1 MMGHDFDDDDDVSEL
16 LAAAQS
22 SSMDNIS
29 PGMENDVADI
39 GSYLSGGGGGGNAFG
54 GDVFGGNAFG
64 GSMSNFGGLGS
75 SFNSPAPAQPSVST
89 EEKITEAVITGSK
102 NFFSFVK
109 DFISEVK
116 GLSVFDLL
124 KVGKRGIFS
133 GLIFF
138 VLGFITV
145 FFKRNFGF
153 QLMIA
158 SSLSEAISIVT
169 FMLASDKIQKSH
181 KGMLGDPMGNNTQQ
195 SNDLNAVSNDMGTE
209 PALDF
214 DFDLDMNSDM
224 NSDMD
229 LDDTKIADES
239 DTSNSSFNFSEPSK
253 SDFVQNSWLGS
264 ISEPVAPI
272 SAEPS
277 LEPELKLDSVD
288 VSLGVSRKRLFDIFQ
303 QRLHASEGKFWEPVV
318 YTDLNSDV
326 SKYWLKVIN
335 DAVYDSK
342 PDGEAFVLVEVQ
354 ESRLQTIVK
363 AKYAKWLP
371 KESTLQKNMLGVLSV
386 DRKTSRKLGKNEIPT
401 VEVVRSGPNIYFYV
415 NYAVTLKPTLRDA
428 FEFDAVQQYM
438 LDENNLFPV
447 VYGISSNGDF
457 QFVDFKIVYSL
468 IVSGPPRH
476 GKSSLYTTIL
486 SQLFS
491 FLSPKDLHCY
501 FMDIKGGTSDFLTML
516 VPHAKQIEC
525 DPFRILLMMQSLMA
539 ECARRSALIG
549 SDKNIFVY
557 NRNHPDKKLPFLY
570 LLGDEVST
578 LISMLHTYD
587 SNHDTKYYAKFLYYL
602 KTLAITYPNTG
613 VRVFLAMHIV
623 QDSEIPNGILN
634 QFVYR
639 FGVCLFNPNDQKRV
653 LGGTVPENFK
663 GPGDIALSYAG
674 NLTSSHA
681 LLVEDE
687 DNGQSIQNYFETI
700 ADVWSKLCPDEVDNS
715 VLNPANISHIS
726 ETVTI
731 DTYVL
736 DAELESKLN
745 DPNFIDEGSE
755 DTDGID
761 GADNNASEPSFKQSP
776 VSSKIASVNPK
787 SPVSSADSTVESTF
801 DFDIDS
807 STFWGD

>member
-1 MMGHDFDDDDDVSEL
+1 MLGNNFEDFDDDDDDVSSL
-16 LAAAQS
+16 MAAAQA
-22 SSMDNIS
+22 SSMDHVS
-29 PGMENDVADI
+29 PGMEDDGADI
-39 GSYLSGGGGGGNAFG
+39 GSFLTSGGGNSFG
-54 GDVFGGNAFG
+54 GDSFGGDPFG
-64 GSMSNFGGLGS
+64 AGGMSGFGGLGS
-75 SFNSPAPAQPSVST
+75 SFNTPAPAQQSVST
-89 EEKITEAVITGSK
+89 EEKITEAVISGSK

-116 GLSVFDLL
+116 SLSVFDLL
-124 KVGKRGIFS
+124 KVGKRGIFA

-138 VLGFITV
+138 ALGFITV

-153 QLMIA
+153 QLMVA
-158 SSLSEAISIVT
+158 GGLSEAISIVT
-169 FMLASDKIQKSH
+169 FMLASDKVQKTH
-181 KGMLGDPMGNNTQQ
+181 KGVIGDPMGDNTQKL
-195 SNDLNAVSNDMGTE
+195 NDFTDLSKDTAPE

-214 DFDLDMNSDM
+214 DFTMS
-224 NSDMD
+224 
-229 LDDTKIADES
+229 ES
-239 DTSNSSFNFSEPSK
+239 DFNLNMGDDLPDTESNVTETPVDFSNTETSN
-253 SDFVQNSWLGS
+253 FVQNSWLDS
-264 ISEPVAPI
+264 IEPPMEPMPEESSEPK
-272 SAEPS
+272 
-277 LEPELKLDSVD
+277 LELDSVD
-288 VSLGVSRKRLFDIFQ
+288 VSLGVSRKRLFDIFRQ
-303 QRLHASEGKFWEPVV
+303 KLHASEGKFWEPKV
-318 YTDLNSDV
+318 YSDLNSDV

-371 KESTLQKNMLGVLSV
+371 KESTLQKALLGVLSV
-386 DRKTSRKLGKNEIPT
+386 DRKTSRKLGRDEIPT
-401 VEVVRSGPNIYFYV
+401 VEVVRSGPFIYFYV
-415 NYAVTLKPTLRDA
+415 KYAVTLKPTLRDA
-428 FEFDAVQQYM
+428 FEFDTVQQYI

-476 GKSSLYTTIL
+476 GKSSLYTAIL

-491 FLSPKDLHCY
+491 FVSPEDLHCY
-501 FMDIKGGTSDFLTML
+501 FMDIKAGTSDFLTML
-516 VPHAKQIEC
+516 VPHAKQIES
-525 DPFRILLMMQSLMA
+525 DPFRILLMMQNLMA

-549 SDKNIFVY
+549 ADKNIFVY

-587 SNHDTKYYAKFLYYL
+587 TNHDTKYYAKFLYYL

-639 FGVCLFNPNDQKRV
+639 FGVCLFNQNDQKRV
-653 LGGTVPENFK
+653 LGGVVSETFK
-663 GPGDIALSYAG
+663 GPGDIALSYAS
-674 NLTSSHA
+674 NITSSHA

-687 DNGQSIQNYFETI
+687 DSHYSIQDYFRNI
-700 ADVWSKLCPDEVDNS
+700 ADVWSKLCPNEVDNS
-715 VLNPANISHIS
+715 VLNPANISHIAQ
-726 ETVTI
+726 TTNI

-745 DPNFIDEGSE
+745 DPNFDSDEE
-755 DTDGID
+755 DTD
-761 GADNNASEPSFKQSP
+761 ADYSFEKSPASSEHISKSVEVPAKSNMPVSP
-776 VSSKIASVNPK
+776 VSDVND
-787 SPVSSADSTVESTF
+787 SSASD
-801 DFDIDS
+801 DIDL
-807 STFWGD
+807 STFWNN